1 MHILLPKNELFNWFG
16 AIVGVV
22 VFLGMWRWK
31 WSVIPVVLGSGLL
44 GLLYKLL

>member
-1 MHILLPKNELFNWFG
+1 VLPRNEPFNWFA

-31 WSVIPVVLGSGLL
+31 WSVVPVVLGSGLL
-44 GLLYKLL
+44 GLLFKFVFR